1 MINLM
6 PPNVKSQ
13 IYYARLNLLVLRYIK
28 LSVLVVLA
36 LAGVFG
42 WALQNLH
49 QTATRVDQEA
59 SDKQATIASLN
70 KSFTPKA
77 KEASDRLAAVAYV
90 YNSQTHFS
98 AVIEDLA
105 KVVPQGVAIDTM
117 TLTGDDKQPVRIGF
131 TAATYQAALAFR
143 DSLMTSPRVAAADLE
158 NITSTTSGSYT
169 AAVTVGFNKGLA
181 K

>member
-1 MINLM
+1 M
-6 PPNVKSQ
+6 PPDVKQQ
-13 IYYARLNLLVLRYIK
+13 IYYARMNRMVLRYIK
-28 LSVLVVLA
+28 LSVVVVLA

-42 WALQNLH
+42 WALRDLS
-49 QTATRVDQEA
+49 QTAARVDQEA
-59 SDKQATIASLN
+59 TDKQATITSLN

-90 YNSQTHFS
+90 YNSQTRFS

-131 TAATYQAALAFR
+131 SATTYQAALAFR
-143 DSLMTSPRVAAADLE
+143 DALMTSPRVAAADLE
-158 NITSTTSGSYT
+158 NITSTTSGAYT
-169 AAVTVGFNKGLA
+169 AAIIVGFNKGQA